1 MPKLSPQNCG
11 SVYPEKRNDIVSISE
26 GLSSVSEPVNKLLT
40 PIATSAGQS
49 LADIWD
55 LVFGGFGNYVAKKR
69 IERQKALEDF
79 KKSLFDEVSDIPEDK
94 ICEPPLSIVGPALEA
109 SKYYFQEP
117 ELRALFAKLI
127 AASMNSDKSHHVH
140 PSFIEIIKQM
150 SPLDAQNITYFDR
163 PLPTVEYRA
172 EKETG
177 EFQILLTNA
186 FFSNP
191 DIDDLNMQA
200 RSLSSLSRLGLI
212 YTTYDRH
219 LKTDELYS
227 VFEHCPQYVSF
238 EALCTNHPGFRLKV
252 KKGIAELTPLGADF
266 RHICFEHL

>member
-1 MPKLSPQNCG
+1 M
-11 SVYPEKRNDIVSISE
+11 SISE

-79 KKSLFDEVSDIPEDK
+79 KESLFEELADIPENK

-117 ELRALFAKLI
+117 ELRTLFAKLI
-127 AASMNSDKSHHVH
+127 ATSMNSEKSQYVH

-150 SPLDAQNITYFDR
+150 SPLDVQNFTCFDG

-177 EFQILLTNA
+177 EFRVLLTNA

-191 DIDDLNMQA
+191 DVDDLNIQA

-212 YTTYDRH
+212 HITYDRH
-219 LKTDELYS
+219 LKSDDLYS

-238 EALCTNHPGFRLKV
+238 ETLCTNNPNFRLKV
-252 KKGIAELTPLGADF
+252 QKGLAELTPLGADF
-266 RHICFEHL
+266 RHTCFEHL